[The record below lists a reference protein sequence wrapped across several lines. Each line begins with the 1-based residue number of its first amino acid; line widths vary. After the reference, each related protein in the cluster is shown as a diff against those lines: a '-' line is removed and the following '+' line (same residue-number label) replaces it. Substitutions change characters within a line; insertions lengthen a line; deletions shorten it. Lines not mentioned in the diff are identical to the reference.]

1 MSGQWKY
8 CYRAVDWYGDTSDFL
23 LTVKRDSAAARR
35 FLERTINLH
44 DLPEKITIDNSGA
57 ITVAIESSKADD
69 CVDIPMRQNR
79 HFNFISEQDYQFIK
93 RVTRPMLGFK
103 SFSITRTMIAGI
115 EAMHMIR
122 KGQMVC
128 PRQNFVSSHPVLEP
142 CSLISRP
149 AKRLFSVQPH

>member
-1 MSGQWKY
+1 
-8 CYRAVDWYGDTSDFL
+8 
-23 LTVKRDSAAARR
+23 
-35 FLERTINLH
+35 
-44 DLPEKITIDNSGA
+44 
-57 ITVAIESSKADD
+57 
-69 CVDIPMRQNR
+69 MRQNR

-103 SFSITRTMIAGI
+103 SFSGARTMIAGI

-122 KGQMVC
+122 KRQMVC
-128 PRQNFVSSHPVLEP
+128 HRQNFVSSHPVLEP